1 MKRTVTTFDALSA
14 MFRSI
19 DPPPSP
25 GRRHTESDTESGVVA
40 NRATRPTKQ
49 VSPSRGGVPRLSDR
63 LLDEFFRQEG
73 WDDETVAGA
82 VA

>member
-14 MFRSI
+14 MLRSI

-25 GRRHTESDTESGVVA
+25 GRRHTESSIAA
-40 NRATRPTKQ
+40 NRAQASRPTPQ